1 MKKNI
6 MLLMG
11 CGVEF
16 VAAVLVALF
25 IGLKLDDF
33 FNSYPL
39 FMIVFIV
46 LGSAAGCLNI
56 LRYLKKR

>member
-46 LGSAAGCLNI
+46 LGSAAGYLNI

>member
-33 FNSYPL
+33 FSSYPV

-46 LGSAAGCLNI
+46 LGSAAGYLNI